1 MTQSAP
7 QSPRGNFI
15 YTKFKA
21 YDTVETVLANY
32 ACAAKCSILLQGMI
46 YITNKALYFYYTFND
61 KTLIGYGTKS
71 KSPLPRLKTSKR
83 KAA

>member
-21 YDTVETVLANY
+21 YDTEETVLANY

-46 YITNKALYFYYTFND
+46 YITNKALYFYSPFND
-61 KTLIGYGTKS
+61 KTLIGYGTKI
-71 KSPLPRLKTSKR
+71 KITF
-83 KAA
+83 A